1 MLTAFFK
8 RLPDL
13 VKMLGFRAGVGLLC
27 GVLILETGFKDVGT
41 FNVGSWVVLNVV

>member
-13 VKMLGFRAGVGLLC
+13 VKMFGFRAGVGLLC
-27 GVLILETGFKDVGT
+27 GVVFCLETGFKDVGT
-41 FNVGSWVVLNVV
+41 VNVGSGDGK